1 MKQKT
6 GLVLEGGA
14 MRGMF
19 TAGVL
24 DVMMENGIRFNG
36 AMGVSAGAV
45 FGCNFKSG
53 QIGRSLRY
61 NMRFCDDPRYCSFE
75 SLIRTG
81 NLYGVDFCYDEIPNK
96 LDPFDAQAYRENPM
110 PFYAVCTNVETGKAI
125 HKRLDRG
132 DSRDMQYFRASASMP
147 IVSQIVEADGYKLLD
162 GGITDSIPLLAMER
176 RGYPRN
182 VVILT
187 QPLGYVK
194 EKSGILPLVH
204 VTMRKYPYLIKA
216 MDVRHIRYNRQT
228 AYVREQELAGKAFVI
243 RPPYALGI
251 SRTEDDPAELRR
263 VYEIGRAEM
272 EKRLPALKEFLDN
285 PAAGKTLPDEFP
297 DDPAADQ
304 TLPDGVLDDPA
315 AGKTL
320 PDGQDTVQ
328 AQTNTEE

>member
-24 DVMMENGIRFNG
+24 DVMMENGIRFDG

-75 SLIRTG
+75 SLIKTG

-297 DDPAADQ
+297 DDPAADK

-315 AGKTL
+315 TGKTL

>member
-24 DVMMENGIRFNG
+24 DVMMENGIRFDG

-61 NMRFCDDPRYCSFE
+61 TMRFCDDPRYCSFE
-75 SLIRTG
+75 SRIRTG

-204 VTMRKYPYLIKA
+204 VTMRKYTYLIKA

>member
-24 DVMMENGIRFNG
+24 DVMMENGIRFDG

-297 DDPAADQ
+297 DDPAAGQ

>member
-24 DVMMENGIRFNG
+24 DVMMENGIRFDG

-272 EKRLPALKEFLDN
+272 EKRLPALKEFLEN
-285 PAAGKTLPDEFP
+285 PATGKTLPDEFP

-315 AGKTL
+315 TGKTL